1 MAQTTFDRA
10 RCFNCPLA
18 HSKGKR
24 SCTDHDETII
34 REALLKISV
43 FFKQRSLYS
52 PECVV
57 RGSCTVAMVPQ
68 SLHSFPPRCSLNT

>member
-1 MAQTTFDRA
+1 MFMSHKLTNCCTVICYQMAQTTFDRA

-43 FFKQRSLYS
+43 FLNSAVFILPNVSF
-52 PECVV
+52 VV
-57 RGSCTVAMVPQ
+57 RVP
-68 SLHSFPPRCSLNT
+68 